1 MLTIFLK
8 STYKKLYYMIKNY
21 YQIAVGF
28 GVPET
33 SQSNSKGFPSTI
45 STSFNGFTIV
55 GPTLY
60 INN

>member
-1 MLTIFLK
+1 
-8 STYKKLYYMIKNY
+8 MIKNY